1 MIIAS
6 TNDLLLARYLLI
18 IEHYE
23 IFFVW
28 LFNMHLGWL
37 LYAGCTAFSRPSLPV
52 IFTFASHCD
61 QHGSVLPSGHL
72 LIWVYQRFARDRM
85 LKGDSTI
92 LPCDSARMPFRC
104 DHNIQPSRIGIRL
117 MLPGCRFHVCL
128 RFIDER
134 RGLHPVLSLGMWP
147 YAGDAQPIHYR
158 LAVCPALSAPGAPVS
173 LWRGL
178 CLTQSD
184 SLDRRDGA
192 TLTVTLHLL
201 VVHLYWLSERIA
213 LTLYAT
219 RVPHNGATVLLH
231 KQESSEEDITQY
243 H

>member
-1 MIIAS
+1 MFLLFLSGCFLNCNEVSLFSKQPCKNLKIIQWSCHYHKRNPFRVIQDPCTSRQAFLLQN
-6 TNDLLLARYLLI
+6 NDWLHARYLLI

-61 QHGSVLPSGHL
+61 QHGSVLPPGHL

-85 LKGDSTI
+85 LKGDSVI
-92 LPCDSARMPFRC
+92 RPCDSARLPFRC

-117 MLPGCRFHVCL
+117 MPPGCCFHVCL

-134 RGLHPVLSLGMWP
+134 RGLHPVLSLGTWP
-147 YAGDAQPIHYR
+147 YAGDAQPIH
-158 LAVCPALSAPGAPVS
+158 
-173 LWRGL
+173 
-178 CLTQSD
+178 
-184 SLDRRDGA
+184 
-192 TLTVTLHLL
+192 
-201 VVHLYWLSERIA
+201 
-213 LTLYAT
+213 
-219 RVPHNGATVLLH
+219 
-231 KQESSEEDITQY
+231 
-243 H
+243 